1 MDSIYNLFLEIFKIP
16 LIKWAIYIN
25 IICISIICS
34 YNVGIIFG
42 KVFKI
47 LNFL

>member
-25 IICISIICS
+25 LICIAIIGS

-42 KVFKI
+42 KCLKY
-47 LNFL
+47 